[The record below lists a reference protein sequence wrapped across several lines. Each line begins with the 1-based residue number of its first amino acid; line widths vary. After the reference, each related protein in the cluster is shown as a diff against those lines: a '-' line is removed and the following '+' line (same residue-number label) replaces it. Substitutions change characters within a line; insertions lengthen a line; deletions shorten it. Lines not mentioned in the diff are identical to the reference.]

1 MFWKKSQQFQ
11 WGQRQWSNGAL
22 LYNQSSGD
30 THYLDHVS
38 MLIVSLLED
47 APLDI
52 TNIQSELAE
61 QSAEIIELPN
71 NHFAL
76 QTMVA
81 NLQRIGLIEVS
92 S

>member
-1 MFWKKSQQFQ
+1 
-11 WGQRQWSNGAL
+11 
-22 LYNQSSGD
+22 
-30 THYLDHVS
+30 